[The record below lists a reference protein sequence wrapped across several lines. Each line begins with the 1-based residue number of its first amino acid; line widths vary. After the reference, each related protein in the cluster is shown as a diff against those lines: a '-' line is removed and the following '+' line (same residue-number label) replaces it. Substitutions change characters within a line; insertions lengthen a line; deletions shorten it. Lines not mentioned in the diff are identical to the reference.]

1 MFNILDGNYIQLT
14 RGDTARLTVTITNDN
29 GEAYEI
35 QNGDKLTL
43 TLKKTVK
50 DAEPVMTKTITGTDI
65 FHIEPSDTSGLSF
78 AKYKYDV
85 ELTTFDGDV
94 YTVIPP
100 STFEILEEV
109 TSR

>member
-1 MFNILDGNYIQLT
+1 MLNVLEDGTIQLT
-14 RGDTARLTVTITNDN
+14 RGDTARLTVNITNNN

-35 QNGDKLTL
+35 QNGDELTL
-43 TLKKTVK
+43 SLKKTVK
-50 DAEPVMTKTITGTDI
+50 DTEPVMTKTITGNDI

-85 ELTTFDGDV
+85 ELKTSDGDV